1 MDNFKSKL
9 SKGLEKL
16 VSTKEVKHF
25 DIPQDNFL
33 VHSESRRNYQRQFN
47 EALLSELSATA

>member
-9 SKGLEKL
+9 SKGLERL

-25 DIPQDNFL
+25 NIPEDNFL
-33 VHSESRRNYQRQFN
+33 VHDDSRRNYQRQFN
-47 EALLSELSATA
+47 EALLCELSATA

>member
-9 SKGLEKL
+9 SQGLIKL

-25 DIPQDNFL
+25 NIPEDNFL
-33 VHSESRRNYQRQFN
+33 VHAESGRHYLRQFN
-47 EALLSELSATA
+47 EALISELSETA